1 MGIPL
6 EEYAEASF
14 EVVTIH
20 ALPMMTVAAS
30 ETMLGRDMTIFLP
43 VQAPA
48 VIGSALSQKL
58 PIIPNGFT
66 GLWMPEIAGH

>member
-1 MGIPL
+1 MHRVDIWEIPL

-14 EVVTIH
+14 EVATIH

-30 ETMLGRDMTIFLP
+30 ETMLGRDMTIFLK

-48 VIGSALSQKL
+48 VIGSAL
-58 PIIPNGFT
+58 
-66 GLWMPEIAGH
+66 

>member
-14 EVVTIH
+14 EIVTIL

-30 ETMLGRDMTIFLP
+30 ETMLRRDMTTFP
-43 VQAPA
+43 
-48 VIGSALSQKL
+48 LSQ
-58 PIIPNGFT
+58 T
-66 GLWMPEIAGH
+66 GAAAQSFGKNAFPLAKNVRQHRRDR